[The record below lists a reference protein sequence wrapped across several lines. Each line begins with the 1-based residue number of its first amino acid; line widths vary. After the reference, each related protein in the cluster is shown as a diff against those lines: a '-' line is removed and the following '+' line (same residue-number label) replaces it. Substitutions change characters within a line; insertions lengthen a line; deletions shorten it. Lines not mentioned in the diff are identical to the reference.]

1 MNVIAIVGRLTA
13 DPELKK
19 TNTGTSVCTISVA
32 VDRSYVKQGEERK
45 SDFFTVVAWKAQAEF
60 ISKFFRK
67 GSYIAIDGEMQSRQY
82 EDKNGIKRMV
92 WELIVAHASFCE
104 SKKEPGVSNTP
115 EYYEVPD
122 EEGMPF

>member
-19 TNTGTSVCTISVA
+19 TNTGTSVCTINVA
-32 VDRSYVKQGEERK
+32 VDRSYAKQGEERK
-45 SDFFTVVAWKAQAEF
+45 SDFFTCVSWKNQAEF
-60 ISKFFRK
+60 ISKYFRK
-67 GSYIAIDGEMQSRQY
+67 GNYIALDGEMQSRQY
-82 EDKNGIKRMV
+82 ENKNGIKITA

-104 SKKEPGVSNTP
+104 SKKEPSVSNTP